1 MSDRSRRKKRD
12 EPFNPFAPNAS
23 VKRNK
28 RQTERTRVN
37 RRAVPSRPAHHQPQ
51 DDTGISNLADKQKE
65 AIERMKKSDTAMGVT
80 KFCQK
85 HPEVPEVR
93 KIIRSIGPLLDK
105 LLIPPIGTGFKAR
118 WDDVYHAITKKTNEE
133 SSTKP
138 PRKSNEDRLA
148 ELRRKSE
155 ISRSRAEQKKTQ
167 TAVEAHTNL
176 NRGLPNNISHT
187 AAPKARKNVFKPV
200 PTVQSTAHQ
209 RGKSKPN
216 KNRGRNRNNQKTKNK
231 PKYEP
236 KGSKNSPK
244 RKQSKKD
251 AKVVHRANIP
261 VPRIQDRQS
270 NMKTTDRQQIINR
283 LRQNHSQSKNFK
295 QLENLDTQIRKLV
308 AKSDP
313 KLAVELKNLKNR
325 FDALLKHF
333 PAN

>member
-23 VKRNK
+23 AKRNK

-37 RRAVPSRPAHHQPQ
+37 RRAVPSRPSPNQHREY
-51 DDTGISNLADKQKE
+51 TGMSDLVDRQKE
-65 AIERMKKSDTAMGVT
+65 TMERRETSDNAIRVT

-85 HPEVPEVR
+85 HPEAR
-93 KIIRSIGPLLDK
+93 KIIESIKPLLDK
-105 LLIPPIGTGFKAR
+105 LLIPPIGTDFRTR
-118 WDDVYHAITKKTNEE
+118 WDELNRAITKKTNEE
-133 SSTKP
+133 SSAEP
-138 PRKSNEDRLA
+138 IRKSREDRLA

-155 ISRSRAEQKKTQ
+155 ASRSNAKQTQ
-167 TAVEAHTNL
+167 TAVETRTKP
-176 NRGLPNNISHT
+176 NRGLHRNNSPT
-187 AAPKARKNVFKPV
+187 TAPKARKNVFKPV

-236 KGSKNSPK
+236 KGNKNSPK

-283 LRQNHSQSKNFK
+283 LRQSHSQSKNFK
-295 QLENLDTQIRKLV
+295 QLENLNTQIRKLV
-308 AKSDP
+308 AKNNP
-313 KLAVELKNLKNR
+313 KLAGEIKNLKSR
-325 FDALLKHF
+325 FNTLVKCF